1 MTVDKDQRAAIVAD
15 RQRWMSVLA
24 RASGSD
30 IERGLSAACAIPD
43 YEIVKAPET
52 GTLML
57 EGRAGGSGQRFNVG
71 EATVSRAV
79 VRIANG
85 QLGFSY
91 CLGHDRRKALLAALA
106 DALLQDPSYRKG
118 LEDALIAPL
127 ARRQAEART
136 MQSRKAAATK
146 VNFFT
151 LVRGDG

>member
-1 MTVDKDQRAAIVAD
+1 MIVDQDQPAAIVAD
-15 RQRWMSVLA
+15 RQRWMAILA
-24 RASGSD
+24 RASGTD
-30 IERGLSAACAIPD
+30 IEQGLSASCVIPD

-57 EGRAGGSGQRFNVG
+57 QGRAGGSGQRFNAG
-71 EATVSRAV
+71 EATISRAV
-79 VRIANG
+79 VRVANG

-91 CLGHDRRKALLAALA
+91 CLGHDRRKALLAAIA
-106 DALLQDPSYRKG
+106 DALLQDPSYRKA

-127 ARRQAEART
+127 ARRQAEARA